1 MQKIVIA
8 TNNNGKLQELKNML
22 SEYKILSLKEVNCN
36 IEVEE
41 DKETFEENAKKKAYE
56 ISKYTNMPTIAD
68 DSGLCIDYFN
78 GWPGVYTA
86 RFLGDN
92 STQEERNNYILEKMK
107 NLNDDQ
113 RNAKVV
119 CYLVYYFN
127 DKYIIGKGII
137 RGKIATKKRG
147 SNGFGF
153 DEIFELDNGKTLA
166 ELSNQE
172 KNKVSARR
180 LALVDLNNKLQK

>member
-107 NLNDDQ
+107 NLNGDQ